1 MDLEAIMQDCP
12 SSAETV
18 AHLAKMIR
26 KDYMVCKVHEQVA
39 PPYAAGS
46 FPRNPI
52 SREPVLGLQH
62 VSLSPWFRRV
72 IRTEFTDNEYLY
84 MTPRSQM

>member
-1 MDLEAIMQDCP
+1 MDLKADLQDCP
-12 SSAETV
+12 GSGVTV
-18 AHLAKMIR
+18 AHMARMR
-26 KDYMVCKVHEQVA
+26 DYMVCKVHEQVA

-72 IRTEFTDNEYLY
+72 IRTEFTDNEYLC